1 MMDRLSSL
9 LRPKDRKGAGSLTA
23 EGKREVIFLFS
34 LMGDQRDWLADNMKW
49 ILKNNGGDIIASWLL
64 QYIYDPMGYAQ
75 PLDDS
80 VWGSRTIEFA
90 IWGDDKRPSEVP
102 ECSNKTYTG
111 GTTDDRREGYHLF
124 RAKATGIPG

>member
-80 VWGSRTIEFA
+80 VWEGCLADYR
-90 IWGDDKRPSEVP
+90 GKRDEILD
-102 ECSNKTYTG
+102 EWRNMKHENGEDCAGN
-111 GTTDDRREGYHLF
+111 RF
-124 RAKATGIPG
+124 RQGELDL